1 MTVPTQLELP
11 GAVLTAEEDVPV
23 HRHLR
28 ITWGRAAGTRRRLE
42 EVLREKGAALVILTE
57 TLLDKDVQPTEDV
70 GAARLLRIR
79 ARGWS
84 GRSVPP
90 CGR

>member
-1 MTVPTQLELP
+1 MTPTQLELP
-11 GAVLTAEEDVPV
+11 GAVLMAEEDVPV

-42 EVLREKGAALVILTE
+42 EVLKQKGAVLVLLTE
-57 TLLDKDVQPTEDV
+57 MFLDKDLQPTEDSDK
-70 GAARLLRIR
+70 ARLLRIR
-79 ARGWS
+79 ARGWT
-84 GRSVPP
+84 GRSAPP